1 MAILRT
7 FQPLNPAPPSGGP
20 QSNPGK
26 GFSLMEITEIKGS
39 GKPFVTAY
47 GPGSFSF
54 GDRVLSGPVMVT
66 PDTIRGFDQPDLNRL
81 KPENLAR
88 LLPFLQ
94 TMDIVLVGTGG
105 AASTLPDD
113 VRIWAIDQGL
123 SLDIMDSGAAARTFN
138 VLLAEERRVGAVLF
152 PL

>member
-1 MAILRT
+1 
-7 FQPLNPAPPSGGP
+7 
-20 QSNPGK
+20 
-26 GFSLMEITEIKGS
+26 MEITEIKGS

-54 GDRVLSGPVMVT
+54 GDRVLSGAVVVT
-66 PDTIRGFDQPDLNRL
+66 PDAVRSFDQPDLNQL
-81 KPENLAR
+81 KPEQLAR

-94 TMDIVLVGTGG
+94 RMDIVLVGTGG

-113 VRIWAIDQGL
+113 LRLWAKDQGL
-123 SLDIMDSGAAARTFN
+123 ALDIMDSGAAARTFN
-138 VLLAEERRVGAVLF
+138 VLLSEERRVGAVLF